1 MTKLFVGNLSWSTTD
16 NSLRAFF
23 EQVGQVESARVVMDK
38 MTGRSRG
45 FGFVEM
51 PNAEEAQKA
60 IADLNEQDL
69 DGRNI
74 RVNEALPEGERP
86 PRREFSGG
94 GDRGGYRGGNG
105 GGFNRGGD
113 RGGYNR

>member
-16 NSLRAFF
+16 DSLRAFF
-23 EQVGQVESARVVMDK
+23 EQVGTVESARVVMDK

-51 PNAEEAQKA
+51 PNAEEGAKA
-60 IADLNEQDL
+60 IAELNEKDL

-86 PRREFSGG
+86 PRRDFNGGGNRGGYNRGGNG
-94 GDRGGYRGGNG
+94 GDRGGSWSR
-105 GGFNRGGD
+105 
-113 RGGYNR
+113 

>member
-16 NSLRAFF
+16 DSLRAFF
-23 EQVGQVESARVVMDK
+23 EQVGQVESAVVVMDK
-38 MTGRSRG
+38 MTGKSRG

-51 PNAEEAQKA
+51 PNADDAAKA
-60 IADLNEQDL
+60 IAELNEKDL

-74 RVNEALPEGERP
+74 RVNEALPQGERP
-86 PRREFSGG
+86 ARTGGFGG
-94 GDRGGYRGGNG
+94 GNRG

-113 RGGYNR
+113 RGGSWSR

>member
-1 MTKLFVGNLSWSTTD
+1 MTKLFVGNLSWGTTD
-16 NSLRAFF
+16 ASMRAFF
-23 EQVGQVESARVVMDK
+23 EQVGTVESARVVMDK
-38 MTGRSRG
+38 MTGKSRG

-51 PNAEEAQKA
+51 PNAEEGAKA
-60 IADLNEQDL
+60 VADLNEQDL

-86 PRREFSGG
+86 ARREF
-94 GDRGGYRGGNG
+94 NG
-105 GGFNRGGD
+105 GGD

>member
-1 MTKLFVGNLSWSTTD
+1 MTKLFVGNLAWGTTD
-16 NSLRAFF
+16 ASLRAFF
-23 EQVGQVESARVVMDK
+23 EQVGTVESARVIMDK

-60 IADLNEQDL
+60 IAELNEQDL

-74 RVNEALPEGERP
+74 RVNEALPETDR
-86 PRREFSGG
+86 PRREF
-94 GDRGGYRGGNG
+94 NG
-105 GGFNRGGD
+105 NRG
-113 RGGYNR
+113 NQ

>member
-16 NSLRAFF
+16 DSLRAFF
-23 EQVGQVESARVVMDK
+23 AQVGEVASARVVMDR
-38 MTGRSRG
+38 MSGRSRG

-60 IADLNEQDL
+60 IAELNEKDL

-86 PRREFSGG
+86 ARSFNGNGG
-94 GDRGGYRGGNG
+94 GR
-105 GGFNRGGD
+105 GGFNRGGAGN
-113 RGGYNR
+113 GGNQGGWN

>member
-16 NSLRAFF
+16 ASMRAFF
-23 EQVGQVESARVVMDK
+23 EQVGTVESARVVMDK

-51 PNAEEAQKA
+51 PNAEEAAKA

-86 PRREFSGG
+86 RREFSGG
-94 GDRGGYRGGNG
+94 NAGGNR

>member
-16 NSLRAFF
+16 ESLRAFF
-23 EQVGQVESARVVMDK
+23 AQVGTVESARVVMDK

-60 IADLNEQDL
+60 VAELNEKEL

-74 RVNEALPEGERP
+74 RVNEALPEGQRP
-86 PRREFSGG
+86 PRREFNN
-94 GDRGGYRGGNG
+94 DRGG
-105 GGFNRGGD
+105 NRGGW
-113 RGGYNR
+113 NR

>member
-16 NSLRAFF
+16 DSLRAFF

-38 MTGRSRG
+38 MTGKSRG

-51 PNAEEAQKA
+51 PNADEAAKA

-86 PRREFSGG
+86 ARRDFN
-94 GDRGGYRGGNG
+94 GGNR

-113 RGGYNR
+113 RGGYSR

>member
-16 NSLRAFF
+16 ASLRAFF
-23 EQVGQVESARVVMDK
+23 EQVGTVESARVVMDK

-51 PNAEEAQKA
+51 PNAEEAAKA

-86 PRREFSGG
+86 RREFNGG
-94 GDRGGYRGGNG
+94 GNR

-113 RGGYNR
+113 RGGYNQ

>member
-1 MTKLFVGNLSWSTTD
+1 
-16 NSLRAFF
+16 
-23 EQVGQVESARVVMDK
+23 MDK
-38 MTGRSRG
+38 MTGKSRG

-60 IADLNEQDL
+60 IADLNERDL

-74 RVNEALPEGERP
+74 RVSEAMPEGERP
-86 PRREFSGG
+86 RRTFNNDRG
-94 GDRGGYRGGNG
+94 GDR

-113 RGGYNR
+113 HNDRGGNWN

>member
-1 MTKLFVGNLSWSTTD
+1 MTKLFIGNLSWSTTD
-16 NSLRAFF
+16 DSLKAFF
-23 EQVGQVESARVVMDK
+23 EQIGQVASARVVMDR
-38 MTGRSRG
+38 MTGKSRG

-60 IADLNEQDL
+60 IADLNERDL

-74 RVNEALPEGERP
+74 RVSEAMPEGERP
-86 PRREFSGG
+86 ART
-94 GDRGGYRGGNG
+94 

-113 RGGYNR
+113 RGGDRNSNWN

>member
-16 NSLRAFF
+16 DSLRAFF
-23 EQVGQVESARVVMDK
+23 EQVGAVQSARVIMDK
-38 MTGRSRG
+38 MSGRSRG

-51 PNAEEAQKA
+51 PNAEEAAKA

-74 RVNEALPEGERP
+74 RINEALPEGERP
-86 PRREFSGG
+86 ARRPF
-94 GDRGGYRGGNG
+94 NG
-105 GGFNRGGD
+105 NRGGD
-113 RGGYNR
+113 RGGNWNN

>member
-16 NSLRAFF
+16 DSLRAFF
-23 EQVGQVESARVVMDK
+23 AQVGTVESARVVMDK

-60 IADLNEQDL
+60 IAELNEKDL

-86 PRREFSGG
+86 PRRDFNNGG
-94 GDRGGYRGGNG
+94 NRGGNW
-105 GGFNRGGD
+105 N
-113 RGGYNR
+113 

>member
-16 NSLRAFF
+16 DSLRAFF

-38 MTGRSRG
+38 MTGKSRG

-51 PNAEEAQKA
+51 PNADEAAKA
-60 IADLNEQDL
+60 IADLNDRDL

-86 PRREFSGG
+86 PRREYSG
-94 GDRGGYRGGNG
+94 GGNG
-105 GGFNRGGD
+105 GSWNR
-113 RGGYNR
+113 

>member
-16 NSLRAFF
+16 DSLRAFF

-51 PNAEEAQKA
+51 PNAEDAAKA
-60 IADLNEQDL
+60 VADLNEKDL

-86 PRREFSGG
+86 ARREFSGG
-94 GDRGGYRGGNG
+94 GNR

-113 RGGYNR
+113 RGGDRGGSWSR

>member
-1 MTKLFVGNLSWSTTD
+1 MTKLFIGNLSWSTTD

-23 EQVGQVESARVVMDK
+23 EQVGTVESARVVMDK
-38 MTGRSRG
+38 MTGKSRG

-60 IADLNEQDL
+60 IADLNERDL

-74 RVNEALPEGERP
+74 RVSEAMPEGERP
-86 PRREFSGG
+86 RRTF
-94 GDRGGYRGGNG
+94 DNNRGGNG
-105 GGFNRGGD
+105 GNFNRGGSDHND
-113 RGGYNR
+113 RGGNWN

>member
-1 MTKLFVGNLSWSTTD
+1 MTKLFIGNLSWSTTD
-16 NSLRAFF
+16 DSLRAFF
-23 EQVGQVESARVVMDK
+23 EQVGTVESARVVMDK

-60 IADLNEQDL
+60 IAELNEKEL

-74 RVNEALPEGERP
+74 RVNEALPEGDR
-86 PRREFSGG
+86 PRRSF
-94 GDRGGYRGGNG
+94 DRAGGN

-113 RGGYNR
+113 RGGSWSR